1 MTDFIVTENY
11 HLRLKPAT
19 AKILIEKI
27 SLSFDA
33 AMNYKTK
40 NHTDQNILFDKDLRC
55 HSFAATVAK
64 NPKCIFHCSH
74 EHLFC
79 NAYYSLILCQ

>member
-27 SLSFDA
+27 SLSFNA

-40 NHTDQNILFDKDLRC
+40 NHTDQNILFDKVLSLPFLASYLSLSSYSQTMTKISD
-55 HSFAATVAK
+55 ATV
-64 NPKCIFHCSH
+64 
-74 EHLFC
+74 
-79 NAYYSLILCQ
+79 SLLL

>member
-11 HLRLKPAT
+11 YLRLKPAST
-19 AKILIEKI
+19 KILIDKI

-40 NHTDQNILFDKDLRC
+40 NHTDQNILFDKVFSLPFLPSFVSLSLFLLSLR
-55 HSFAATVAK
+55 
-64 NPKCIFHCSH
+64 
-74 EHLFC
+74 
-79 NAYYSLILCQ
+79 Q